1 METTTQDKL
10 YKRAFYIAVVIIL
23 LLLIGFG
30 TYWQIDRKNDQIQ
43 ENLISSLNASMRTF
57 KDKDGLNHSERQII
71 ETLKPEDFL
80 DLTVKDK
87 EIQKLQRLV
96 KQYKNQ
102 LGKQGSVAIISTE
115 TAVDTTY
122 EKATTIKDE
131 NFTYKD
137 SINNKWLFLKYDLNR
152 VAGTNPKV
160 HLSLKVTNE
169 YFVINKE
176 EKQGWFKRPK
186 YYAEV
191 VNKNPYSRTLSQTTY
206 QVTNDYRPKNWH
218 IGPGVFYGISEDFQ
232 PQVFAGF
239 GVMWTPLNF

>member
-1 METTTQDKL
+1 METTTQEKM
-10 YKRAFYIAVVIIL
+10 YKRGFYAAVIIIL

-30 TYWQIDRKNDQIQ
+30 TYWQINRRDSQIQ
-43 ENLISSLNASMRTF
+43 DNLISALNDSMRTY

-71 ETLKPEDFL
+71 ETISPQDFL
-80 DLTVKDK
+80 DITVKDK
-87 EIQKLQRLV
+87 EIQKLQALV

-115 TAVDTTY
+115 TTVDTSYT
-122 EKATTIKDE
+122 KATTIKDE
-131 NFTYKD
+131 NFTWKD
-137 SINNKWLFLKYDLNR
+137 SIDNKWIFLKYDLDR
-152 VAGTNPKV
+152 VAGANPKV
-160 HLSLKVTNE
+160 HVQLKVTNE

-191 VNKNPYSRTLSQTTY
+191 VNRNPYSRTLSQTTY

-218 IGPGVFYGISEDFQ
+218 IGPGVFYGISNDFK
-232 PQVFAGF
+232 PQFFAGA